1 MSRPHIPS
9 RLRGRTGSLLG
20 AALVIGMITAFSR
33 LAGFARWLVFAR
45 TVGSGCLG
53 DAYTTANQLPNVV
66 FELVAGGML
75 AATMVPLVAG
85 AARRGDT
92 AALQATAGALLGWV
106 LVLLLPAALV
116 AAAVSGW
123 YADVMMRRHAG
134 CGTETVGLTR
144 TFLLF
149 FAPQIILYGLAVWA
163 SSLLAAYHRFVAAAI
178 APLASTVVVI
188 LSYGVFAL
196 VAGRAVN
203 RAPGDLAAHIPTSGL
218 LVLAGG
224 TTLGVV
230 VLALTVLIPVRGA
243 LREATVAIRPSLRFP
258 DGLGP
263 VARRLA
269 LAGVAGLASQQVAM
283 LAFTWIANRDGESGT
298 VTLFSWA
305 FAVFSVPF
313 AVLLAP
319 IATSAF
325 PRVAAAVEDHGV
337 EDPGAE
343 DPGVEVQAG
352 ERKLAGIGLR
362 RLVDT
367 GLRTSLL
374 AAGAGAALLGGTST
388 PVAAMFTRATPAAP
402 RAALAAALIAIAPG
416 LLGYGVLT
424 LCTRIF
430 AAQRRSAMI
439 AVANA
444 AGWLSAVMVAVIL
457 AARVHADRVVVGLAG
472 GLSAGLVLGGVVAV
486 IAAAAGPRSIGVSVA
501 GLVRPLVVGVVG
513 AGAGAMVG
521 WWVSRRVSS
530 AFDGPGTGLVGPTLV
545 AIGIAVIVV
554 IVYGAIVV
562 VGDRADARR
571 VLAVLRPG
579 RVGDTATTE
588 RSGDRTAGETIDR
601 LTNGGD
607 GA

>member
-1 MSRPHIPS
+1 MTGARLTG

-20 AALVIGMITAFSR
+20 AALVIGLITLLSR

-106 LVLLLPAALV
+106 LVLLLPAAVL
-116 AAAVSGW
+116 AAAGSGW

-134 CGTETVGLTR
+134 CGTQTVGLTR
-144 TFLLF
+144 TFLIF

-178 APLASTVVVI
+178 APLASTTVVI
-188 LSYGVFAL
+188 ATYGAFAV
-196 VAGRAVN
+196 VAGRASD
-203 RAPGDLAAHIPTSGL
+203 RASGDLAAKIPTSGL

-230 VLALTVLIPVRGA
+230 VLALTVLRPVRGA
-243 LREATVAIRPSLRFP
+243 LREARVAIRPSLRFP

-269 LAGVAGLASQQVAM
+269 LAGIAGLASQQVAM
-283 LAFTWIANRDGESGT
+283 VAFTWIANREGESGT

-325 PRVAAAVEDHGV
+325 PRVAATVDDHT
-337 EDPGAE
+337 
-343 DPGVEVQAG
+343 EVSPTSVTTG
-352 ERKLAGIGLR
+352 TDLH

-374 AAGAGAALLGGTST
+374 AAGAGAALLAGTST
-388 PVAAMFTRATPAAP
+388 PVAAMFTRMAPTAP
-402 RAALAAALIAIAPG
+402 RAALAAALVAIAPG

-424 LCTRIF
+424 LCSRIF
-430 AAQRRSAMI
+430 AAQRRSSMI
-439 AVANA
+439 AVTNA
-444 AGWLSAVMVAVIL
+444 AGWLAAVVVAVVL
-457 AARVHADRVVVGLAG
+457 AGRAQPDRVVVGLAG
-472 GLSAGLVLGGVVAV
+472 GLSAGLLLGGVVALV
-486 IAAAAGPRSIGVSVA
+486 ATAAGPRSIGLTLA

-513 AGAGAMVG
+513 AGAGGMVG
-521 WWVSRRVSS
+521 WWLSVRVSNGLPG
-530 AFDGPGTGLVGPTLV
+530 AGTGLVGPTV
-545 AIGIAVIVV
+545 AAIGAAIVV
-554 IVYGAIVV
+554 MVVFGAVVV
-562 VGDRADARR
+562 VGDRPDARR

-579 RVGDTATTE
+579 TSSARTDPSTDISA
-588 RSGDRTAGETIDR
+588 DRTDDR
-601 LTNGGD
+601 KD
-607 GA
+607 GS

>member
-1 MSRPHIPS
+1 MSGTRPPG

-20 AALVIGMITAFSR
+20 AALVIGLITLFSR
-33 LAGFARWLVFAR
+33 VAGFARWLVFAR

-92 AALQATAGALLGWV
+92 AALRATAGALLGWV
-106 LVLLLPAALV
+106 LVMLLPAAVV
-116 AAAVSGW
+116 AAAVSDW

-144 TFLLF
+144 TFLFF

-178 APLASTVVVI
+178 APLVSTVIVI
-188 LSYGVFAL
+188 ASYGVFAV
-196 VAGRAVN
+196 VAGRATD
-203 RAPGDLAAHIPTSGL
+203 RGPGDLAARISTRGL

-243 LREATVAIRPSLRFP
+243 LRDANVTIRPSLRFP

-269 LAGVAGLASQQVAM
+269 LAGIAGLASQQLAM
-283 LAFTWIANRDGESGT
+283 LALTWIANREGESGT

-325 PRVAAAVEDHGV
+325 PRVAAAVDDSVVDDSAPAGR
-337 EDPGAE
+337 PSSGA
-343 DPGVEVQAG
+343 D
-352 ERKLAGIGLR
+352 LR
-362 RLVDT
+362 QLVDT

-374 AAGAGAALLGGTST
+374 AAGAGVALLVGTST

-402 RAALAAALIAIAPG
+402 RAALAAALVAIAPG

-430 AAQRRSAMI
+430 AAQRRSSTI
-439 AVANA
+439 AATNA
-444 AGWLSAVMVAVIL
+444 AGWLAAVVIAVVL
-457 AARVHADRVVVGLAG
+457 ADRARPDRVVVGLAG
-472 GLSAGLVLGGVVAV
+472 GLSAGLLLGGVVALV
-486 IAAAAGPRSIGVSVA
+486 AATVGPRSIGTTVA

-513 AGAGAMVG
+513 AGAGGMVG
-521 WWVSRRVSS
+521 WWVSGRMS
-530 AFDGPGTGLVGPTLV
+530 TGLPGARTGLAGPTLA
-545 AIGIAVIVV
+545 AIAAAAVVLVV
-554 IVYGAIVV
+554 YVGVVV
-562 VGDRADARR
+562 VGDRPDARR
-571 VLAVLRPG
+571 VLAVLRP
-579 RVGDTATTE
+579 ATSAPTT
-588 RSGDRTAGETIDR
+588 DRPID
-601 LTNGGD
+601 GGD
-607 GA
+607 DS

>member
-1 MSRPHIPS
+1 MTGSRITG

-20 AALVIGMITAFSR
+20 AALVIGVITLFSR

-85 AARRGDT
+85 AVRRGDT

-106 LVLLLPAALV
+106 LVLLLPAAVL

-123 YADVMMRRHAG
+123 YADVMMRRHPG
-134 CGTETVGLTR
+134 CGTQTVGLTR
-144 TFLLF
+144 TFLIF

-163 SSLLAAYHRFVAAAI
+163 SSLLAAYHRFAAAAA
-178 APLASTVVVI
+178 APLASTAVVI
-188 LSYGVFAL
+188 VSYGAFAV
-196 VAGRAVN
+196 VAGRAAD

-230 VLALTVLIPVRGA
+230 VLALTVLVPVRGA
-243 LREATVAIRPSLRFP
+243 LRDANIAIRPSLRFP
-258 DGLGP
+258 DGLGR

-269 LAGVAGLASQQVAM
+269 LAGIAGLASQQVAM
-283 LAFTWIANRDGESGT
+283 LAFTWIANREGESGT

-325 PRVAAAVEDHGV
+325 PRVAAAVDDRSTGSEQSTSTD
-337 EDPGAE
+337 
-343 DPGVEVQAG
+343 
-352 ERKLAGIGLR
+352 LR

-374 AAGAGAALLGGTST
+374 AAGAGAALLVGTST
-388 PVAAMFTRATPAAP
+388 PVAAMFTRVAPAGP
-402 RAALAAALIAIAPG
+402 RAALAAALVAIAPG

-430 AAQRRSAMI
+430 AAQRRSSMI
-439 AVANA
+439 AVTNA
-444 AGWLSAVMVAVIL
+444 AGWLSAVVVAVVL
-457 AARVHADRVVVGLAG
+457 AARAQPDRVVVGLAG
-472 GLSAGLVLGGVVAV
+472 GLSAGLLVGGVVALV
-486 IAAAAGPRSIGVSVA
+486 AAAAGPRSIGLAVA
-501 GLVRPLVVGVVG
+501 GLVRALVVGVVG
-513 AGAGAMVG
+513 AGAGGMVG
-521 WWVSRRVSS
+521 WWASARVSS
-530 AFDGPGTGLVGPTLV
+530 GLPGATTGLVGPTLA
-545 AIGIAVIVV
+545 AIVIAVVVIAVYGGIVV
-554 IVYGAIVV
+554 A
-562 VGDRADARR
+562 GDGPDARR

-579 RVGDTATTE
+579 RSGVSGTTDRTTE
-588 RSGDRTAGETIDR
+588 GE
-601 LTNGGD
+601 D

>member
-1 MSRPHIPS
+1 MTGLRIVS

-20 AALVIGMITAFSR
+20 AALVIGVITLFSR

-75 AATMVPLVAG
+75 AATMIPLVAG

-106 LVLLLPAALV
+106 LVLLLPAV
-116 AAAVSGW
+116 VIAAAVSGW
-123 YADVMMRRHAG
+123 YADVMMRRHPG
-134 CGTETVGLTR
+134 CGIETVGLTR

-178 APLASTVVVI
+178 APLASTGLVI
-188 LSYGVFAL
+188 VSYGVFAL
-196 VAGRAVN
+196 VAGRAAD
-203 RAPGDLAAHIPTSGL
+203 RAPGDVAAHIPTAGL

-243 LREATVAIRPSLRFP
+243 LRDATVAIRPSLHFP

-283 LAFTWIANRDGESGT
+283 LAFTWIANRKGEGGT

-325 PRVAAAVEDHGV
+325 PRVAAAVDDHAVKPKHEAEHEV
-337 EDPGAE
+337 ETEHAGA
-343 DPGVEVQAG
+343 
-352 ERKLAGIGLR
+352 GLR

-374 AAGAGAALLGGTST
+374 AAGAGAALLVGTST
-388 PVAAMFTRATPAAP
+388 PLAAMFTRATPAAP
-402 RAALAAALIAIAPG
+402 RAALAAALVAIAPG

-430 AAQRRSAMI
+430 AAQRRSSMI
-439 AVANA
+439 AVTNA
-444 AGWLSAVMVAVIL
+444 AGWLSAVVVAVLL
-457 AARVHADRVVVGLAG
+457 AARSQPDRVVVGLAG
-472 GLSAGLVLGGVVAV
+472 GLSTGLVLGGVVALV
-486 IAAAAGPRSIGVSVA
+486 AAAAGPRSIGVSVA

-521 WWVSRRVSS
+521 WWVSHRVSNGLPG
-530 AFDGPGTGLVGPTLV
+530 AGTGLVGPTLA
-545 AIGIAVIVV
+545 AIGVAVVV
-554 IVYGAIVV
+554 LAVYGGIVV

-579 RVGDTATTE
+579 RPGVTPTT
-588 RSGDRTAGETIDR
+588 DRTADRRIDR
-601 LTNGGD
+601 TTRGGD
-607 GA
+607 GT

>member
-1 MSRPHIPS
+1 MTGARLTG
-9 RLRGRTGSLLG
+9 RLRRRTGSLLS
-20 AALVIGMITAFSR
+20 AALVIGLITLFSR

-106 LVLLLPAALV
+106 LVLLLPAAVL
-116 AAAVSGW
+116 AAAVSGR
-123 YADVMMRRHAG
+123 YAEVMMRRHAG
-134 CGTETVGLTR
+134 CGPQTVGLTR
-144 TFLLF
+144 TFLIF
-149 FAPQIILYGLAVWA
+149 FAPQIVLYGLTVWA

-188 LSYGVFAL
+188 ASYGAFAV
-196 VAGRAVN
+196 VAGRAAD
-203 RAPGDLAAHIPTSGL
+203 RAPGDLAADISSSGL
-218 LVLAGG
+218 VVLAGG

-230 VLALTVLIPVRGA
+230 VLALTVLVPVRGA
-243 LREATVAIRPSLRFP
+243 LRDAHVVLRPSLRFP

-269 LAGVAGLASQQVAM
+269 LAGIAGLASQQVAM
-283 LAFTWIANRDGESGT
+283 VAFTWIANREGESGT

-325 PRVAAAVEDHGV
+325 PRVAVAADDHAT
-337 EDPGAE
+337 GAL
-343 DPGVEVQAG
+343 PSAG
-352 ERKLAGIGLR
+352 TDLR

-374 AAGAGAALLGGTST
+374 AAGAGVALLVGTST
-388 PVAAMFTRATPAAP
+388 PVAAMFTRVTPAAP
-402 RAALAAALIAIAPG
+402 RAALAAALVAIAPG

-430 AAQRRSAMI
+430 AAQRRSSMI
-439 AVANA
+439 AVTNA
-444 AGWLSAVMVAVIL
+444 AGWLSAVVLAVVL
-457 AARVHADRVVVGLAG
+457 AGRAQPDRVVVGLAG
-472 GLSAGLVLGGVVAV
+472 GLSAGLLLGGVVALV
-486 IAAAAGPRSIGVSVA
+486 ALVATVAGPTSSGTAVA

-513 AGAGAMVG
+513 ACAGGMVG
-521 WWVSRRVSS
+521 WWLSGRV
-530 AFDGPGTGLVGPTLV
+530 ADGLAGARTGLVGPTLAAV
-545 AIGIAVIVV
+545 AAAVVV
-554 IVYGAIVV
+554 MAVYGGIVV
-562 VGDRADARR
+562 VGDRPDTRR
-571 VLAVLRPG
+571 VLAVLRAG
-579 RVGDTATTE
+579 N
-588 RSGDRTAGETIDR
+588 RSTQRTDNDRTDDGE
-601 LTNGGD
+601 D
-607 GA
+607 GS

>member
-1 MSRPHIPS
+1 MTRVSLFG
-9 RLRGRTGSLLG
+9 RLRGGTGSLLG
-20 AALVIGMITAFSR
+20 AALVIGLITLFSR
-33 LAGFARWLVFAR
+33 LAGFVRWLVFAR

-85 AARRGDT
+85 AARRGET

-106 LVLLLPAALV
+106 LVLLLPAAVLAV
-116 AAAVSGW
+116 AVSGW
-123 YADVMMRRHAG
+123 YADLMMRRHAG
-134 CGTETVGLTR
+134 CGTQTVGLTR
-144 TFLLF
+144 TLLVF

-178 APLASTVVVI
+178 APLASTVIVI
-188 LSYGVFAL
+188 ASYGAFAV
-196 VAGRAVN
+196 VAGRAAD
-203 RAPGDLAAHIPTSGL
+203 RAPGDLASQIPTSGL

-230 VLALTVLIPVRGA
+230 VLALTVLVPVRGA
-243 LREATVAIRPSLRFP
+243 LRDADVTIHPSLRFP
-258 DGLGP
+258 DGVAP

-269 LAGVAGLASQQVAM
+269 LAGIAGLASQQVAM
-283 LAFTWIANRDGESGT
+283 LAFTWVANREGESGT

-325 PRVAAAVEDHGV
+325 PRVAAAVDDH
-337 EDPGAE
+337 A
-343 DPGVEVQAG
+343 AG
-352 ERKLAGIGLR
+352 KLR
-362 RLVDT
+362 STSTDVHRLVDT

-374 AAGAGAALLGGTST
+374 AAGAGAALLVGTST
-388 PVAAMFTRATPAAP
+388 PVAAMFTRVAPAAP

-430 AAQRRSAMI
+430 AAQRRSSMI
-439 AVANA
+439 AVTNA
-444 AGWLSAVMVAVIL
+444 AGWLSAVVVAVIL
-457 AARVHADRVVVGLAG
+457 AGRVQPDRVVVALAG
-472 GLSAGLVLGGVVAV
+472 GLSSGLLLGGVVALV
-486 IAAAAGPRSIGVSVA
+486 AAAVGPRSIGMAVA

-513 AGAGAMVG
+513 AGAGGMVG
-521 WWVSRRVSS
+521 WWVSRRVSNGLPS
-530 AFDGPGTGLVGPTLV
+530 AATGLVGPMIAAVAAAILV
-545 AIGIAVIVV
+545 TTVYVGII
-554 IVYGAIVV
+554 V
-562 VGDRADARR
+562 VGDRPDARR
-571 VLAVLRPG
+571 VLAVLG
-579 RVGDTATTE
+579 F
-588 RSGDRTAGETIDR
+588 RTNKSPNDPSDE
-601 LTNGGD
+601 GGD
-607 GA
+607 GS